1 MRRPQALDRRDAI
14 DASAA
19 ALMLLLT
26 FSWGLNGVAAK
37 LANTGFNSIFL
48 TMARSAIAAVLV
60 FAWCRYR
67 GIALFGRDGSLGPGI
82 VAGLLFG
89 AEFSLIFI
97 GLEYTSVARSALL
110 VNTMPFW
117 ILIGAHFWLGERM
130 TPKKLIGLLL
140 AFLGVVL
147 VFSDKLSLPGP
158 EAIVGD
164 LLSIGAGLLW
174 AATTLVIKATRLVRT
189 SAEKLLLYQLAV
201 SSVMRPRCCR
211 SPDRSARADAAVGRL
226 TRLPGCL
233 CRRVH
238 LYSVVLADAPLP
250 GGGLVELYL
259 LDPRLCSDVRR
270 AAARRAAQL
279 EDLCGARSDC
289 RRPGPGQSA
298 AASEAAGSGVMMRDI
313 LKNLE
318 AGRQLSDPDPVR
330 RAQIQ

>member
-1 MRRPQALDRRDAI
+1 VREAAPALDRRDAI

-37 LANTGFNSIFL
+37 LANTGFNPIFL

-201 SSVMRPRCCR
+201 SSVMM
-211 SPDRSARADAAVGRL
+211 
-226 TRLPGCL
+226 
-233 CRRVH
+233 
-238 LYSVVLADAPLP
+238 APLLP
-250 GGGLVELYL
+250 LAGPILREPTPLSGGALAFQAVYVVAFTYILWFWLMRRYPAAGLSSFTFLTPAFAVMCGGLLLGEPLSWKIFAALGLIAGGLVLVNRP
-259 LDPRLCSDVRR
+259 PRQKLP
-270 AAARRAAQL
+270 AA
-279 EDLCGARSDC
+279 E
-289 RRPGPGQSA
+289 
-298 AASEAAGSGVMMRDI
+298 
-313 LKNLE
+313 
-318 AGRQLSDPDPVR
+318 
-330 RAQIQ
+330 

>member
-1 MRRPQALDRRDAI
+1 MREAVPALDRRDAI

-37 LANTGFNSIFL
+37 LANTGFNPIFL

-67 GIALFGRDGSLGPGI
+67 GIALFGHDGSLGPGI

-189 SAEKLLLYQLAV
+189 SAEKLLLYQLGV
-201 SSVMRPRCCR
+201 SSILLLPLLAFAGPVFRDVTIVPVAALAFQAAYIVAITYAVWFWLMRRYP
-211 SPDRSARADAAVGRL
+211 AAGLSSFAFL
-226 TRLPGCL
+226 TPVFGVL
-233 CRRVH
+233 C
-238 LYSVVLADAPLP
+238 
-250 GGGLVELYL
+250 GGLL
-259 LDPRLCSDVRR
+259 LNEPLSMRIFLALALIGAGLMMVNRPQRR
-270 AAARRAAQL
+270 K
-279 EDLCGARSDC
+279 E
-289 RRPGPGQSA
+289 
-298 AASEAAGSGVMMRDI
+298 
-313 LKNLE
+313 
-318 AGRQLSDPDPVR
+318 
-330 RAQIQ
+330 

>member
-1 MRRPQALDRRDAI
+1 
-14 DASAA
+14 
-19 ALMLLLT
+19 
-26 FSWGLNGVAAK
+26 
-37 LANTGFNSIFL
+37 
-48 TMARSAIAAVLV
+48 
-60 FAWCRYR
+60 
-67 GIALFGRDGSLGPGI
+67 
-82 VAGLLFG
+82 
-89 AEFSLIFI
+89 
-97 GLEYTSVARSALL
+97 
-110 VNTMPFW
+110 MPFW

-201 SSVMRPRCCR
+201 SSVMMAP
-211 SPDRSARADAAVGRL
+211 L
-226 TRLPGCL
+226 LPLAGPILREPTPLSGGALAFQAL

-259 LDPRLCSDVRR
+259 LDPRLSVMCGGLLLGEPLSWKIFAALGLIAGGLVLVNGRRVR
-270 AAARRAAQL
+270 
-279 EDLCGARSDC
+279 
-289 RRPGPGQSA
+289 
-298 AASEAAGSGVMMRDI
+298 AAGSGAMMRDI
-313 LKNLE
+313 L
-318 AGRQLSDPDPVR
+318 P
-330 RAQIQ
+330 